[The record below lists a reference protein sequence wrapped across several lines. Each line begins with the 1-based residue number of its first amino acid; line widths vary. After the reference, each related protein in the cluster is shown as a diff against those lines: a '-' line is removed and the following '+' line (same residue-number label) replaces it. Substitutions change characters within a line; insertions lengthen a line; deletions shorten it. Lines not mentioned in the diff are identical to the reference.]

1 MYCVL
6 YKPKTL
12 NKLNIYLLTKM
23 HYDTTMFFA
32 DEISPYIIMVIIQ
45 YIMYP

>member
-1 MYCVL
+1 M
-6 YKPKTL
+6 
-12 NKLNIYLLTKM
+12 YLLTKM

-32 DEISPYIIMVIIQ
+32 DEISPYIIIMVIIQ

>member
-1 MYCVL
+1 
-6 YKPKTL
+6 
-12 NKLNIYLLTKM
+12 M

-32 DEISPYIIMVIIQ
+32 DEISSYIIIMVIIQ